1 MIKELFYSKLTVKL
15 SEVNIEKTNNLIAA
29 HFAAI
34 RGFIHRNAEVKWSSY
49 SGNTSLKSIFR

>member
-29 HFAAI
+29 KCAAI
-34 RGFIHRNAEVKWSSY
+34 RGFIHRNAEVK
-49 SGNTSLKSIFR
+49 